1 MTTAQPGQALL
12 ASFKLRHLRLRN
24 RVVMAPMTREA
35 SCDGVPTKAMID
47 YYARRAAGGVGL
59 IITEGTTVPHD
70 AARNRVG
77 IPVFHGDES
86 LAQWSNLVAAVHA
99 EGAAIMP
106 QLWHVGMDRK
116 IGDPPDPMVRPV
128 GPSGIDLHGCLVGQ
142 PMTRTDI
149 DDIIRAFAAAARD
162 AERIGFDGIELHG
175 AHGYLIDQFLWS
187 RTNRRTD
194 EYGGDIVRRTRFAA
208 DLVRECRSAV
218 SADFPITFRLSQ
230 WKITDFSAR
239 LAESPA
245 ELGQLVCLLADAGVD
260 AFHCSTRRYW
270 LSEFT
275 DSPLTLAGWVRKITG
290 LPTIGV
296 GSVGLHNSD
305 FTSTLLDGAGAEVD
319 GLSRVADYLG
329 RGEFDLVCVGRA
341 LISDPSW
348 VNKIAQGRSDELLP
362 FNAGDLAKLS

>member
-1 MTTAQPGQALL
+1 MTPVEAGHAL
-12 ASFKLRHLRLRN
+12 FEPFRLRHLRLRN

-35 SCDGVPTKAMID
+35 SSDGVPTKAMID

-59 IITEGTTVPHD
+59 IITEGTTVPHA
-70 AARNRVG
+70 AARNRSGV
-77 IPVFHGDES
+77 PVFHGDDS
-86 LAQWSNLVAAVHA
+86 LAQWSDLVAAVHA

-116 IGDPPDPMVRPV
+116 IGDPPDPMVPPA
-128 GPSGIDLHGCLVGQ
+128 GPSGLDLHGSAMGR
-142 PMTRTDI
+142 PMTRADI
-149 DDIIRAFAAAARD
+149 DDIVRAFASAARD
-162 AERIGFDGIELHG
+162 AERTGFDGIELHG

-194 EYGGDIVRRTRFAA
+194 EYGGDIVRRSRFAA
-208 DLVRECRSAV
+208 DLIRECRSAV
-218 SADFPITFRLSQ
+218 SADFPIIFRLSQ

-245 ELGQLVCLLADAGVD
+245 ELEQIVSLLADAGVD

-270 LSEFT
+270 LPEFPGSE
-275 DSPLTLAGWVRKITG
+275 LTLAGWVRKITG

-296 GSVGLHNSD
+296 GSVGLQNSE
-305 FTSTLLDGAGAEVD
+305 FTSTLLDGVGAEVD
-319 GLSRVADYLG
+319 GVARVADHLS

-348 VNKIAQGRSDELLP
+348 VNKIAQGRSEELLP
-362 FNAGDLAKLS
+362 FDAGDLAKLY

>member
-1 MTTAQPGQALL
+1 MTTVEAGQALL
-12 ASFKLRHLRLRN
+12 TPFRLGHLRLRN

-35 SCDGVPTKAMID
+35 SCDGVPTTAMID

-59 IITEGTTVPHD
+59 IITEGAAVPHD
-70 AARNRVG
+70 AARNRTGV
-77 IPVFHGDES
+77 PVFHGDDS
-86 LAQWSNLVAAVHA
+86 LAQWSKLVAAVHA

-116 IGDPPDPMVRPV
+116 AGDPPRPSVPPV
-128 GPSGIDLHGCLVGQ
+128 GPSGIDLHGSLVGQ
-142 PMTRTDI
+142 PMTRRDI
-149 DDIIRAFAAAARD
+149 DDIVTAFASAARD

-175 AHGYLIDQFLWS
+175 AHGYLVDQFLWS

-194 EYGGDIVRRTRFAA
+194 EYGGDVVRRTRFAA
-208 DLVRECRSAV
+208 DLVRECRAAV
-218 SADFPITFRLSQ
+218 SADFPIIFRLSQ
-230 WKITDFSAR
+230 WKITDFGAR

-245 ELGQLVCLLADAGVD
+245 QLEQIVSMLADAGVD

-270 LSEFT
+270 LPEFT
-275 DSPLTLAGWVRKITG
+275 GSPLTLAGWVRELTG

-296 GSVGLHNSD
+296 GSVGLRDSE
-305 FTSTLLDGAGAEVD
+305 FTSTLLDGVGAEVD
-319 GLSRVADYLG
+319 GLARVADHLI

-348 VNKIAQGRSDELLP
+348 VNKIAQGRSHELLP
-362 FNAGDLAKLS
+362 FDAGDLAKLH

>member
-1 MTTAQPGQALL
+1 MTTAEAGQALL
-12 ASFKLRHLRLRN
+12 APFRLRHLRLRN

-35 SCDGVPTKAMID
+35 SRDGVPTTAMIE

-59 IITEGTTVPHD
+59 VITEGTTVPHD

-77 IPVFHGDES
+77 VPVFYGDDS
-86 LAQWSNLVAAVHA
+86 LAQWSKLAAAVHA

-116 IGDPPDPMVRPV
+116 IGDPPDPAVPPA
-128 GPSGIDLHGCLVGQ
+128 GPSGIDLHGSRVGP
-142 PMTRTDI
+142 PMTGAAI
-149 DDIIRAFAAAARD
+149 DDVVRAFASAARD
-162 AERIGFDGIELHG
+162 AARIGFDGIELHG

-194 EYGGDIVRRTRFAA
+194 EYGGDVVRRTRFAA

-218 SADFPITFRLSQ
+218 PAGFPIIFRLSQ
-230 WKITDFSAR
+230 WKITDFGAR

-245 ELGQLVCLLADAGVD
+245 ELEQIVALLADAGVD

-270 LSEFT
+270 LPEFT
-275 DSPLTLAGWVRKITG
+275 DSPLTLAGWVRKLTG
-290 LPTIGV
+290 RPTIGV
-296 GSVGLHNSD
+296 GSVGLQNSE
-305 FTSTLLDGAGAEVD
+305 FTSTLLDGVGAEVD
-319 GLSRVADYLG
+319 GLARVVDHLS
-329 RGEFDLVCVGRA
+329 RGEFDLVSVGRA

-348 VNKIAQGRSDELLP
+348 VNKIAQGRIDELLP
-362 FNAGDLAKLS
+362 FNAGDLSKLH

>member
-1 MTTAQPGQALL
+1 MTTAEAGHALL
-12 ASFKLRHLRLRN
+12 TSFHLRHLRLRN

-35 SCDGVPTKAMID
+35 SCDGVPTKAMTD
-47 YYARRAAGGVGL
+47 YYVRRAAGGVGL

-77 IPVFHGDES
+77 VPVFHGDDS
-86 LAQWSNLVAAVHA
+86 LAQWSKIVAAVHA

-116 IGDPPDPMVRPV
+116 IGDPPDPRVRPV
-128 GPSGIDLHGCLVGQ
+128 GPSGIDLHGSPVGE
-142 PMTRTDI
+142 PLTRTEI
-149 DDIIRAFAAAARD
+149 DDIVKAFGSAARD
-162 AERIGFDGIELHG
+162 AERTGFDGIELHG

-208 DLVRECRSAV
+208 DVVRECRSAV
-218 SADFPITFRLSQ
+218 SADFPIIFRLSQ
-230 WKITDFSAR
+230 WKITDLSAR

-245 ELGQLVCLLADAGVD
+245 ELELIVSLLADAGVD

-270 LSEFT
+270 LPEFEG
-275 DSPLTLAGWVRKITG
+275 SPLTLAGWVRQITG

-305 FTSTLLDGAGAEVD
+305 FTATLLDGVGAEVD
-319 GLSRVADYLG
+319 GLARVAEYLG
-329 RGEFDLVCVGRA
+329 RGEFDLVCVGRS

-348 VNKIAQGRSDELLP
+348 VNKIAQGRTDELLP
-362 FNAGDLAKLS
+362 FDAGDLARLH